1 MLVDGASASASEAHT
16 TLQGVALCGDGV
28 AWCGCE
34 WVFQI
39 WMVLSMGSEWCW
51 YRGGV
56 MLMTRKLVCVCV
68 CVCV

>member
-34 WVFQI
+34 WVFR
-39 WMVLSMGSEWCW
+39 VGW
-51 YRGGV
+51 YCRRAVSGV
-56 MLMTRKLVCVCV
+56 E
-68 CVCV
+68 

>member
-39 WMVLSMGSEWCW
+39 WMVLSVGSES
-51 YRGGV
+51 V
-56 MLMTRKLVCVCV
+56 VLVQGHYHSQASTEAP
-68 CVCV
+68 